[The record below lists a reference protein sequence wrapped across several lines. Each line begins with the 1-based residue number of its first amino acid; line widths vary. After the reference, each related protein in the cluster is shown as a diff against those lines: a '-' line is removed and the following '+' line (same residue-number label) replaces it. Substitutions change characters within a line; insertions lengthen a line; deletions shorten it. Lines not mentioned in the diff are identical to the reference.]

1 MEDKITPVGMIIQPG
16 PGLPYENLACGRENA
31 FISGYIDHRGN
42 VVEKMD
48 TAEIVAIGDR
58 FVAAGIEAC
67 GVVTKFST
75 RNPQHETMIRDLLGD
90 RFATITLGHT
100 MSGKLNFPRRV
111 YTAYLNSAVHSSFYN
126 FATNIKKS
134 LEEEG
139 VAVPIYILKA
149 DGGTMSLEAAQEK
162 PVETILSGP
171 AASFMGIRALLPTDE
186 DAVLLDIGGTTTDIF
201 FLADGV
207 PFQP

>member
-1 MEDKITPVGMIIQPG
+1 
-16 PGLPYENLACGRENA
+16 
-31 FISGYIDHRGN
+31 
-42 VVEKMD
+42 
-48 TAEIVAIGDR
+48 
-58 FVAAGIEAC
+58 
-67 GVVTKFST
+67 
-75 RNPQHETMIRDLLGD
+75 MIRDLLGD

-149 DGGTMSLEAAQEK
+149 DGGTMSLRQPKKSLWK
-162 PVETILSGP
+162 P
-171 AASFMGIRALLPTDE
+171 FCQDLLP
-186 DAVLLDIGGTTTDIF
+186 ALWV
-201 FLADGV
+201 
-207 PFQP
+207 